1 VQLDAPAPEHVSHE
15 LSHREHSPVLGSRKV
30 EPVHIGV
37 VVVVAV
43 AVVVDVVVVVAV
55 VIEAVVLAVV
65 VDVVVVAAVVVEAVV
80 LSVFAW
86 TQFDPSCVNPSG
98 HGRDADDGAEP
109 EDIHMNMTPTM
120 AMHTTTTTLTCKI

>member
-1 VQLDAPAPEHVSHE
+1 MQLDAPAPEHVSHE

-43 AVVVDVVVVVAV
+43 AVVVDVVVV
-55 VIEAVVLAVV
+55 
-65 VDVVVVAAVVVEAVV
+65 AAVVVEAVV

-86 TQFDPSCVNPSG
+86 TQVDPSCVNPSG
-98 HGRDADDGAEP
+98 HGRDAADGAEP